1 MARQFLEDARAAYER
16 ESYPTAVNRAYYS
29 LFKTISA
36 LQAADGVQFRSH
48 GQAIGAFNHRY
59 IYEEARFPKEYG
71 RKLYDIM
78 ELRHTSDYDDF
89 SVPTEEETMDAI
101 AFAEEFLSAVKK
113 YYEEGR
119 RSV

>member
-36 LQAADGVQFRSH
+36 LQAADGLQFRSH

-59 IYEEARFPKEYG
+59 IYEEARFPKEDG

-78 ELRHTSDYDDF
+78 ELRHTSNYDDF